1 MKDQILKIAKVKSEK
16 EFYKKY
22 PTEEAF
28 MKAHGKAFK
37 KAAMGKSMV
46 AKQLTQ
52 LTDFANP
59 PQAEVGTY
67 VGGEQDAVG
76 NVAFADIYDAADYQ
90 TTGMT
95 NQMRNRIA
103 STEAQQQMAANSAN
117 NNSNINKD
125 VENIGKIAN
134 VAMMAMEKGGNV
146 PKLQGGTGSGIPAGG
161 SNLWGPNQPLMGS
174 GIPAGAPNSPA
185 NPGAGM
191 YRLQPG
197 ANPSNASIQQGFS
210 YNPSGGG
217 QGLGYGPGGGLLD
230 TIAGYAPGAQQL
242 IGNFQK
248 IRGAIRA
255 REKSN
260 QFVDLSRLSKEA
272 AGTRGEISKR
282 RYVRPEDMRFD
293 PYQMNKP
300 KGEGTDYLQLEDG
313 GEVGGNPTEIQ
324 NTFAPNTIYTNLE
337 YTPLRDTN
345 IKQFQAGGF
354 LDTFNNTIMPGVN
367 IATDLTTAIINSGT
381 RKRNQQGFQNLGM
394 SALQQGAQQ
403 IQGQNS
409 AFMEDGGYVEYPK
422 AQAGT
427 IADRSVGQFCG
438 IQRGINKE
446 NARMNAEAAR
456 QMKGLERQATRD
468 EKQASKEAA
477 AALAGQTE
485 LTHEFDDTPLDK
497 KMVKQLNAIRDQYLQ
512 NNPNVFVADDTSGY
526 TPQQKYA
533 LAIKLMDKG
542 SRHTFGQAF
551 QNQFG
556 VPSKGIGSL
565 ERVHSE
571 LVPKMGGWEGVKNW
585 LFNPIPL
592 KYFNMKEDGGW
603 VSNDWQPQVIASF
616 GEHKMKDL
624 LKPPHDAEMLR
635 AGGHLKEYTSPSAE
649 AMSTERPDFQMGGE
663 LQTHWGG
670 YTEAASQNPY
680 LPDGGVTYMPRGNY
694 HSQSDG
700 KGNTGIGI
708 TYGDNPVEV
717 ERGEPMVKLEDGG
730 TGEKNLMVLGALDI
744 PNYALADLKK
754 DAKGKKFKTYGTELT
769 KNTNKQNKMIDKA
782 TNKLKDLE
790 LLSPFDNL
798 EMNSLQAQ
806 ILGGNMKLKD
816 IAAETQKL
824 GKLQQAIHDTAEE
837 FGYKDVAKFNK
848 DVKANRVQIGNSQPD
863 SETAQDG
870 KKISKFKVKG
880 SEKYPLS
887 YNPLGQAGNPLF
899 TPGRY
904 EKEWKPKVEKAFSD
918 PETAKEIVERIEN
931 YTGEGAEAA
940 KKELAKAMTFEQKV
954 EKIKALATDSLP
966 GVFHDIMNDTI
977 DEVVTTKRTPTTEDT
992 FKYNPL
998 NPVTVTSTIKK
1009 QPIITEYDGDEEDG
1023 FDWQTAYNT
1032 VLPYVRPS
1040 NQLELDPTQLAG
1052 EMFALANN
1060 QVEPVF
1066 AQSYK
1071 PMLSTPFDI
1080 SLQDQLNANQ
1090 ADYNA
1095 TQRLVGY
1102 NPAALAQLNAQKY
1115 AANSAVLGQQT
1126 RLNQA
1131 EKARVYEANRNILND
1146 AQLKNMG
1153 TYDEQMVRQSK
1164 ALSNTKAQT
1173 QEALNSIADK
1183 YSKNLLEN
1191 RTAGIYENL
1200 YNYRYDNRG
1209 RAINMNPLARFT
1221 IPNIAN
1227 QQPGA
1232 TATSKSLPLYD
1243 PSGTLIGYQKTAKN
1257 GSIVKAIKNL

>member
-1 MKDQILKIAKVKSEK
+1 MKDQILKIAKVKNEA
-16 EFYKKY
+16 EFYRKY
-22 PTEEAF
+22 PTEAAF

-37 KAAMGKSMV
+37 KAAMGKTMV

-59 PQAEVGTY
+59 PQAQVGTY
-67 VGGEQDAVG
+67 MGGEQDVNN
-76 NVAFADIYDAADYQ
+76 NVAFADIYDATDYQ

-95 NQMRNRIA
+95 NQIRNKIA
-103 STEAQQQMAANSAN
+103 STEAQQQMAANTAN
-117 NNSNINKD
+117 GGGNKD
-125 VENIGKIAN
+125 IENIGKIAN
-134 VAMMAMEKGGNV
+134 VATMLMKKGGKV
-146 PKLQGGTGSGIPAGG
+146 PKLQ
-161 SNLWGPNQPLMGS
+161 WGPNQPLMG
-174 GIPAGAPNSPA
+174 GGPTGAPGSPA
-185 NPGAGM
+185 NPSAGM
-191 YRLQPG
+191 YALQPG
-197 ANPSNASIQQGFS
+197 ASPSNASIQQGFA
-210 YNPSGGG
+210 YNPNSGG
-217 QGLGYGPGGGLLD
+217 QGY
-230 TIAGYAPGAQQL
+230 GYAPGGGGGGNDLLDTVASYAPGAEQL
-242 IGNFQK
+242 IGNYQK
-248 IRGAIRA
+248 IKGAIKA

-260 QFVDLSRLSKEA
+260 QFVDTSRLAKEA

-300 KGEGTDYLQLEDG
+300 KGEGTDYLQLQDG
-313 GEVGGNPTEIQ
+313 GDVEGNPTEIQ
-324 NTFAPNTIYTNLE
+324 NTYAPNTIYTNLE

-345 IKQFQAGGF
+345 IKQFQTGGF
-354 LDTFNNTIMPGVN
+354 ADTFNNPIMAGVN
-367 IATDLTTAIINSGT
+367 IATDLTTAIINAGT
-381 RKRNQQGFQNLGM
+381 KKRNQQGFQNLGA

-403 IQGQNS
+403 LQNQNS
-409 AFMEDGGYVEYPK
+409 GFM
-422 AQAGT
+422 
-427 IADRSVGQFCG
+427 
-438 IQRGINKE
+438 
-446 NARMNAEAAR
+446 
-456 QMKGLERQATRD
+456 
-468 EKQASKEAA
+468 
-477 AALAGQTE
+477 
-485 LTHEFDDTPLDK
+485 
-497 KMVKQLNAIRDQYLQ
+497 
-512 NNPNVFVADDTSGY
+512 
-526 TPQQKYA
+526 
-533 LAIKLMDKG
+533 
-542 SRHTFGQAF
+542 
-551 QNQFG
+551 
-556 VPSKGIGSL
+556 
-565 ERVHSE
+565 
-571 LVPKMGGWEGVKNW
+571 
-585 LFNPIPL
+585 
-592 KYFNMKEDGGW
+592 EDGGW
-603 VSNDWQPQVIASF
+603 VSNDWQPQVIATF
-616 GEHKMKDL
+616 GEHKLKDL
-624 LKPPHDAEMLR
+624 LKPPHDAQMLR
-635 AGGHLKEYTSPSAE
+635 AGGHIAQVGYTAPSE
-649 AMSTERPDFQMGGE
+649 RAMSTERPDFQMGGE

-744 PNYALADLKK
+744 PDYALADLKK

-769 KNTNKQNKMIDKA
+769 KNTNKQNKMISKA
-782 TNKLKDLE
+782 TDKLQDLE
-790 LLSPFDNL
+790 LLTPFDNL

-824 GKLQQAIHDTAEE
+824 GKLQQAIHDTSEE

-863 SETAQDG
+863 NVQSAQSG
-870 KKISKFKVKG
+870 GKFKNKG
-880 SEKYPLS
+880 NKKYPLS

-899 TPGRY
+899 TAGRY
-904 EKEWKPKVEKAFSD
+904 EKEWKPKVESAFAD
-918 PETAKEIVERIEN
+918 PEAAKEIIKNIET
-931 YTGEGAEAA
+931 YTGEGAEAV
-940 KKELAKAMTFEQKV
+940 KKELAKLKTFEEKV
-954 EKIKALATDSLP
+954 ERAKFLATDSKV
-966 GVFHDIMNDTI
+966 GVYHDIMNNII
-977 DEVVTTKRTPTTEDT
+977 DKVVTTKGTPVTEDT
-992 FKYNPL
+992 FQYNPL

-1009 QPIITEYDGDEEDG
+1009 QPIIEEAEIPTYN
-1023 FDWQTAYNT
+1023 WQDIYNT

-1040 NQLELDPTQLAG
+1040 NQLELDPTQLSG
-1052 EMFALANN
+1052 EMYALANN

-1146 AQLKNMG
+1146 AQLKNLAI
-1153 TYDEQMVRQSK
+1153 YDQQMVRQSQ

-1173 QEALNSIADK
+1173 QEALSSIADK

-1221 IPNIAN
+1221 IPNVAN
-1227 QQPGA
+1227 QQTGTIAPDDL
-1232 TATSKSLPLYD
+1232 LPIYD
-1243 PSGTLIGYQKTAKN
+1243 KDNKKVVAYTKKLKN
-1257 GSIVKAIKNL
+1257 GNVVKAIKNL

>member
-1 MKDQILKIAKVKSEK
+1 MKDQILKIAGVKSEK
-16 EFYKKY
+16 EFYKKF
-22 PTEEAF
+22 PTEKAF
-28 MKAHGKAFK
+28 MAKHGKALK
-37 KAAMGKSMV
+37 KAAMGKAMV

-59 PQAEVGTY
+59 PQAEIGAY
-67 VGGEQDAVG
+67 MGGEQDVNN
-76 NVAFADIYDAADYQ
+76 NVSFADIYDATDYQ

-95 NQMRNRIA
+95 NQMRNRVA

-191 YRLQPG
+191 YPLQPG

-217 QGLGYGPGGGLLD
+217 QGLGYGPGGQQGGGLLD
-230 TIAGYAPGAQQL
+230 TIASYVPGAEQL
-242 IGNFQK
+242 IGNFQQIK
-248 IRGAIRA
+248 GAIKA

-282 RYVRPEDMRFD
+282 RYFEPKDMRFD
-293 PYQMNKP
+293 QNQMNKP
-300 KGEGTDYLQLEDG
+300 KGVGTEYLSLQDG
-313 GEVGGNPTEIQ
+313 GDVEGNPTEIQ
-324 NTFAPNTIYTNLE
+324 NTYAPNTIYTNLE

-345 IKQFQAGGF
+345 IKQFQSGGF
-354 LDTFNNTIMPGVN
+354 LDTFNNIITPGLN

-381 RKRNQQGFQNLGM
+381 KKRNQQGFQNLGA

-403 IQGQNS
+403 LQNQNS
-409 AFMEDGGYVEYPK
+409 GFMEDGGYIEYPK

-438 IQRGINKE
+438 IQRGINRE
-446 NARMNAEAAR
+446 NARMNAEGAR
-456 QMKGLERQATRD
+456 QMKGLERQASKD
-468 EKQASKEAA
+468 EKRAVKAA
-477 AALAGQTE
+477 TAALAGQTD
-485 LTHEFDDTPLDK
+485 LTHEFDESPLDK
-497 KMVKQLNAIRDQYLQ
+497 KVVNQMNTIRDKYLLD
-512 NNPNVFVADDTSGY
+512 NPNVFVPDDTSGY

-542 SRHTFGQAF
+542 SRYTFNEAF

-592 KYFNMKEDGGW
+592 KYYNKKEDGGW
-603 VSNDWQPQVIASF
+603 VSNDWQPQTITQF

-624 LKPPHDAEMLR
+624 LKPPYDADMLR
-635 AGGHLKEYTSPSAE
+635 AGGHIAQVGYTAPSE
-649 AMSTERPDFQMGGE
+649 RAMSTERPNFQMGGE

-708 TYGDNPVEV
+708 TFGDNPVEV

-744 PNYALADLKK
+744 PNYALADLNKN
-754 DAKGKKFKTYGTELT
+754 AKGKKFKTYGTELT
-769 KNTNKQNKMIDKA
+769 KNTNKQNKMIGKA
-782 TNKLKDLE
+782 TEELNDLE
-790 LLSPFDNL
+790 VLTPFDNL

-824 GKLQQAIHDTAEE
+824 GKLQQAIHDTSEE
-837 FGYKDVAKFNK
+837 FGYADVAKFNK

-863 SETAQDG
+863 NVQSAQSG
-870 KKISKFKVKG
+870 GKFKVKG
-880 SEKYPLS
+880 NEKYPLS
-887 YNPLGQAGNPLF
+887 YNPLGSAGNPLF
-899 TPGRY
+899 TAGRY

-918 PETAKEIVERIEN
+918 PESAKEIIKNIES

-940 KKELAKAMTFEQKV
+940 KKELAKLKTFEQKV
-954 EKIKALATDSLP
+954 ERAKFLATDSKV
-966 GVFHDIMNDTI
+966 GVYHDIMNNII
-977 DEVVTTKRTPTTEDT
+977 DKVTGKKRTPYVEDIPEYT
-992 FKYNPL
+992 PL
-998 NPVTVTSTIKK
+998 TPVTVTSTMKK
-1009 QPIITEYDGDEEDG
+1009 QPTIEEGEIPTEYD
-1023 FDWQTAYNT
+1023 WQDIYNT

-1052 EMFALANN
+1052 EMYALANN
-1060 QVEPVF
+1060 QVDPVF

-1102 NPAALAQLNAQKY
+1102 NPAALSQLNAQKY

-1146 AQLKNMG
+1146 AQLKNIDI
-1153 TYDEQMVRQSK
+1153 YDQQMVRQSK

-1173 QEALNSIADK
+1173 QAALNSISDK

-1191 RTAGIYENL
+1191 RTLGVYENL

-1209 RAINMNPLARFT
+1209 RAINMNPLVDFQEMIDNASPT
-1221 IPNIAN
+1221 DLAVMKAELEKKAAKAK
-1227 QQPGA
+1227 G
-1232 TATSKSLPLYD
+1232 
-1243 PSGTLIGYQKTAKN
+1243 KTARN
-1257 GSIVKAIKNL
+1257 GNVVKAIKNL